1 MKINNIKKIET
12 MPSRCFS
19 VESNDKL
26 YTLGNNVLSHNSV
39 AQRNIIMSCIMRQDK
54 WVLLGIDLKRVEL
67 TMWRH
72 PYRINVATTFEDAAL
87 FTRFVQSTM
96 MARYT
101 KMEQLGINNWD
112 DMPED
117 QRGPA
122 LMLMVDELGELL
134 APIKGKSDEMKTLQE
149 QQEEV
154 SANLASIARLG
165 RAAQVFIV
173 LATQRPSADLIDGQ
187 LRDNL
192 SNRVVCGNVKSNI
205 SKMMFDNTMGTRIKG
220 KPMGRIGVQIS
231 GGQVVMAQ
239 GFFAPEEWLD
249 EYFEA
254 KGGFKPVNNSGSME
268 GIGEV
273 NEASENPSTAGSQKR
288 AEDDWDEDM
297 EDIFNEV
304 DNNIEF

>member
-1 MKINNIKKIET
+1 MKINNIRKIKT
-12 MPSRCFS
+12 TPSRCFS

-39 AQRNIIMSCIMRQDK
+39 AQRNIIISCILRQEQ

-67 TMWRH
+67 SL
-72 PYRINVATTFEDAAL
+72 YRRWGIRVATNFEDAAL

-101 KMEQLGINNWD
+101 KMEQMGINNWD

-134 APIKGKSDEMKTLQE
+134 APIKGKSDEMKEMQE

-205 SKMMFDNTMGTRIKG
+205 STMMFDNTMGTRIKG

-239 GFFAPEEWLD
+239 GFFAPEEWLED
-249 EYFEA
+249 YFE
-254 KGGFKPVNNSGSME
+254 KQGGFKPIDNSQGME
-268 GIGEV
+268 GMEQV
-273 NEASENPSTAGSQKR
+273 ADASDNPSARDLSR
-288 AEDDWDEDM
+288 PEDDWDEDM

>member
-1 MKINNIKKIET
+1 MKINNIRQIKTI
-12 MPSRCFS
+12 PSRCFS

-26 YTLGNNVLSHNSV
+26 YTLGNNILSHNSV
-39 AQRNIIMSCIMRQDK
+39 AQRNIIISCIMRQDR
-54 WVLLGIDLKRVEL
+54 WVLLGVDLKRVEL
-67 TMWRH
+67 SMWR
-72 PYRINVATTFEDAAL
+72 RFGIRVATNFEDAAL

-101 KMEQLGINNWD
+101 KMEQMGINNWD

-134 APIKGKSDEMKTLQE
+134 APIKGKSDEMKEMQE

-192 SNRVVCGNVKSNI
+192 TNRVVCGNVKSNI
-205 SKMMFDNTMGTRIKG
+205 STMMFDNTMGTRIKG
-220 KPMGRIGVQIS
+220 KPMGRIGIQIS
-231 GGQVVMAQ
+231 GGQVIMAQ
-239 GFFAPEEWLD
+239 GFFAPEEWLED
-249 EYFEA
+249 YFE
-254 KGGFKPVNNSGSME
+254 KHGGFKPIDNSQGME
-268 GIGEV
+268 GMEQV
-273 NEASENPSTAGSQKR
+273 ADASNNPSARDLSR
-288 AEDDWDEDM
+288 PEDDWDEDM